1 MANRTPFWHKKQPG
15 GSIVFVDQRMTTGDI
30 WFVDSGNSNAS
41 DTATGAGVSPDR
53 PFATINGAF
62 ASTKVTANQGDEIHV
77 MPGHAETGS
86 AAGDVDF
93 DIAGVKVVGHGHGS
107 LQPTITL
114 DTIVTAD
121 IDIDAANI
129 EIENINF
136 VANFADIDI
145 CLDVNA
151 DDFACRNCRFT
162 AAAVDMNFNICIQDA
177 GANVS
182 DRITVEGCRADLL
195 DAVDTHFIN
204 LSAAQDGV
212 MIRDNVL
219 YGAWTT
225 MCIGGAGVVT
235 RCSILNNY
243 VYNIAAGADLCISMA
258 ATATGICSNNR
269 THGGHATQG
278 IIPGDL
284 GATENYYE
292 QTTSDFGGNLEPA
305 VS

>member
-15 GSIVFVDQRMTTGDI
+15 GNIVFVDQRMTTGDI

-41 DTATGAGVSPDR
+41 DSSTGAGVSPDR

-62 ASTKVTANQGDEIHV
+62 ASTKLTANNGDEIHV

-86 AAGDVDF
+86 DAGEVDF
-93 DIAGVKVVGHGHGS
+93 DVAGIKIVGHGHGAA
-107 LQPTITL
+107 QPTITL
-114 DTIVTAD
+114 DTATDAD
-121 IDIDAANI
+121 IDIDAAGI

-136 VANFADIDI
+136 VANFADIAI

-151 DDFACRNCRFT
+151 DDFKVSKCRFT
-162 AAAVDMNFNICIQDA
+162 AAAVDMNFKVCVQPA

-182 DRITVEGCRADLL
+182 DRITIEGCRADLL

-204 LSAAQDGV
+204 LSAAQDGI

-219 YGAWTT
+219 YGAWAT

-235 RCSILNNY
+235 RCSIIGNF
-243 VYNIAAGADLCISMA
+243 VYNIVADADHCINMA
-258 ATATGICSNNR
+258 ATATGILANNR
-269 THGGHATQG
+269 CIGGHATDG
-278 IIPGDL
+278 IVPGDL
-284 GATENYYE
+284 GAVENYYE
-292 QTTSDFGGNLEPA
+292 QATSDDGGNLEPA
-305 VS
+305 A